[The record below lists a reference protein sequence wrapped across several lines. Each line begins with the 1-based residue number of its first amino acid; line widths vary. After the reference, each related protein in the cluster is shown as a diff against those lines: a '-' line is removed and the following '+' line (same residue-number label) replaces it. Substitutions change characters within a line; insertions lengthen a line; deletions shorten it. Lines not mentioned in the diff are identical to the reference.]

1 MLDLRAQMEREDELD
16 LTPLIDVMFIL
27 LLFFIV
33 AAAFAVRGVDLD
45 LPPANETRALSG
57 RVVELRL
64 LADGSFLCEGAPV
77 ARGELRMKLQGIV
90 RGFKHAPGQLV
101 LKAAPD
107 APVEALIFI
116 VDEVRMQGG
125 EKLLVAT
132 SRPAKEEQR

>member
-1 MLDLRAQMEREDELD
+1 MLDFRLRRESEELFD
-16 LTPLIDVMFIL
+16 ITPLIDMMFIL
-27 LLFFIV
+27 LIFFVV

-45 LPPANETRALSG
+45 LPPAQTSRALSG

-64 LADGSFLCEGAPV
+64 FQDGSFAFEGVPV
-77 ARGELRMKLQGIV
+77 ERRDVRDKLQTLV
-90 RGFKHAPGQLV
+90 RGFKTAPGQLV

-125 EKLLVAT
+125 EKLLIAT
-132 SRPAKEEQR
+132 SRPDEEKAR